1 MIKRNYYKV
10 VRVFPDPSSYF
21 YIKNESMN
29 RGQITFKS
37 SWLNTVNLE
46 YSFDKV
52 NWSLISSSNTWIDN
66 VPADS
71 YVYFRNTSGTFCTSE
86 YDNVLTPFFKLSI
99 GGDVRTLFN
108 YTDVDSVTA
117 IPDYGFNNPIG
128 NGIGNGSGSVG
139 STEIIDISNLSFRG
153 ITSIGNYGLYSAF
166 MFKDTFTKGVDLR
179 DVTTLGEGA
188 LNEMYYHCHN
198 LTEAYA
204 PNVST
209 WDTNKSQSWLDDV
222 APTGVVY
229 KPSTLTIPQGD
240 SSDIPSGWTTQD
252 YPTI

>member
-21 YIKNESMN
+21 YIKNETMSES
-29 RGQITFKS
+29 QIDFDYGWETT
-37 SWLNTVNLE
+37 LNLE

-52 NWSLISSSNTWIDN
+52 NWKSVSNIWNIL

-71 YVYFRNTSGTFCTSE
+71 YVYFRNSSRTYGTNDV
-86 YDNVLTPFFKLSI
+86 YDKMSLNFDASI
-99 GGDVRTLFN
+99 GGDVRTLFD

-117 IPDYGFNNPIG
+117 IPAYGLNR
-128 NGIGNGSGSVG
+128 
-139 STEIIDISNLSFRG
+139 IITNYDNDTTNISNLSFRG
-153 ITSIGNYGLYSAF
+153 ITSIGDYGLQDC
-166 MFKDTFTKGVDLR
+166 FKYCNYRGTKGVDLR

-188 LNEMYYHCHN
+188 LNDMYNNCAN
-198 LTEAYA
+198 LTEVYA

-209 WDTNKSQSWLDDV
+209 WDENKTNGWLNAV

-229 KPSTLTIPQGD
+229 KPSTLDIPTDTPSG
-240 SSDIPSGWTTQD
+240 IPSGWTTQD

>member
-21 YIKNESMN
+21 YIKNETMSEGKIGIWN
-29 RGQITFKS
+29 E
-37 SWLNTVNLE
+37 SWLSTVNLE

-52 NWSLISSSNTWIDN
+52 NWTPITSYFDSD
-66 VPADS
+66 VPADG
-71 YVYFRNTSGTFCTSE
+71 YMYLRNTSGTFCTSE
-86 YDNVLTPFFKLSI
+86 YENLITPFFKASI

-117 IPDYGFNNPIG
+117 IPAYGFKSPFSEG
-128 NGIGNGSGSVG
+128 QGSGG
-139 STEIIDISNLSFRG
+139 IRTEFVDISNLSFRG
-153 ITSIGNYGLYSAF
+153 ITEIGDYGLYGAF
-166 MFKDTFTKGVDLR
+166 SFPNYSLFTKGVDLR
-179 DVTTLGEGA
+179 DVTTLGDYA
-188 LNEMYYHCHN
+188 LQQLYCFNSN
-198 LTEAYA
+198 LTEVYA

-209 WDTNKSQSWLDDV
+209 WDTSKTQSWLDGV

-229 KPSTLTIPQGD
+229 KPSTLDIPTNNDAG
-240 SSDIPSGWTTQD
+240 IPSGWTTQD